1 MFQNFPKLKSILLL
15 IQIFVVSSCSL
26 AYELLLGT
34 AASNITGNSVLAFSL
49 SIGLYLAGLGTGAFC
64 SQWVKNKILHEFFVW
79 TETVL
84 ALVGGICVATL
95 YLSLVFTPYFQFV
108 QIFLTFLVGLISGL
122 EIPVLTRILNINNH
136 KSGDNKNTTTS
147 SDFELKG
154 ILANVLSFDY
164 LGGLLASVLF
174 PLILLPYFGLV
185 KLNFLIGL
193 LNLCM
198 ATLGL
203 YLFWSQIK
211 NKIIHIFS
219 ISIIFI
225 LLLSAT
231 FWSSSI
237 YNFIENGLYRDPI
250 VYSTQSQFGRIVVT
264 KKGNDTRLYLNGGI
278 QFSSQDEYRYHESLV
293 MPALLLSSQKPTKL
307 NVAVFGGGDGLA
319 VTQILK
325 FSSFLEKVS
334 LVDIDPKMTDLAK
347 NSELFKNLNQNSLN
361 SDQVQIYNRDAWAW
375 LQEQPRNSLDLIISD
390 LPDPDDSAIAKLY
403 SQEFF
408 KFASLALKADGVL
421 VTQSSSPYTTP
432 KVFWAENKTLSSV
445 FPQVIPYQA
454 YVPSFGQWGFHITSK
469 QAKEQSD
476 ILKSLYSYQ
485 PEKEQ
490 LAILNS
496 NQYIDTPNLTQIFTL
511 SPDLK
516 TPKLSTGEKID
527 LNSLKINTLD
537 NLILIKYYTET
548 GRENSQ

>member
-1 MFQNFPKLKSILLL
+1 MFTVFQNFPKLKPILLL
-15 IQIFVVSSCSL
+15 IQIFIVSSCSL

-34 AASNITGNSVLAFSL
+34 TTSNITGNSVLSFSL

-64 SQWVKNKILHEFFVW
+64 SQWVKNKILHEFFIW
-79 TETVL
+79 TETIL

-95 YLSLVFTPYFQFV
+95 YLSLVFTPYFEFV

-136 KSGDNKNTTTS
+136 KSGDSVKTVTS
-147 SDFELKG
+147 SDSELKV

-185 KLNFLIGL
+185 RLNFLIGL

-203 YLFWSQIK
+203 YLFWNQIK
-211 NKIIHIFS
+211 NKIIHVVS
-219 ISIIFI
+219 ISVIFI
-225 LLLSAT
+225 LLLSAA
-231 FWSSSI
+231 FWSNSI

-264 KKGNDTRLYLNGGI
+264 KKGNDARLYLNGGI
-278 QFSSQDEYRYHESLV
+278 QFSSQDEYRYHEALV
-293 MPALLLSSQKPTKL
+293 MPALLLLSQRPSKL
-307 NVAVFGGGDGLA
+307 NVAILGGGDGLA

-325 FSSFLEKVS
+325 FSFFLEKVS
-334 LVDIDPKMTDLAK
+334 LVDIDSKMTDLGK

-361 SDQVQIYNRDAWAW
+361 SNKVQIYNHDAWSW

-408 KFASLALKADGVL
+408 KFSSLALKENGIF
-421 VTQSSSPYTTP
+421 VTQSSSPFTTP
-432 KVFWAENKTLSSV
+432 KVFWSENKTLSSV
-445 FPQVIPYQA
+445 FPQVLPYQA
-454 YVPSFGQWGFHITSK
+454 YVPSFGQ
-469 QAKEQSD
+469 
-476 ILKSLYSYQ
+476 
-485 PEKEQ
+485 
-490 LAILNS
+490 
-496 NQYIDTPNLTQIFTL
+496 
-511 SPDLK
+511 
-516 TPKLSTGEKID
+516 
-527 LNSLKINTLD
+527 
-537 NLILIKYYTET
+537 
-548 GRENSQ
+548 